1 MVIHK
6 MYLLSHIVELKYNKI
21 EISDVKLLCTN
32 LENRVQVNVLEEDGR
47 SFVMLS
53 ASQLQVSQFHKK

>member
-1 MVIHK
+1 